1 MLRLQIHL
9 AYCANRSRQAEDDR
23 TRTKLLV
30 LLCLELV
37 HHHPARRRTPP
48 SQSKS
53 RVVAMPPSKYDK
65 AKQEKNEAFKDLL
78 KALEAQDGELTDH
91 IERMEEKVLNLEAR
105 NQKDSQPVVSVFADL
120 ARQAAWST

>member
-1 MLRLQIHL
+1 MFLRAADAHPGPCTGLKVHFSL
-9 AYCANRSRQAEDDR
+9 RQPVTAEPWPIAR
-23 TRTKLLV
+23 PKQVV
-30 LLCLELV
+30 LSSPNKE
-37 HHHPARRRTPP
+37 
-48 SQSKS
+48 
-53 RVVAMPPSKYDK
+53 MPPSKYDK

-78 KALEAQDGELTDH
+78 KALEAQDGELTDR

>member
-1 MLRLQIHL
+1 MRADAALR
-9 AYCANRSRQAEDDR
+9 E
-23 TRTKLLV
+23 
-30 LLCLELV
+30 
-37 HHHPARRRTPP
+37 
-48 SQSKS
+48 
-53 RVVAMPPSKYDK
+53 MPPSKYDK

-78 KALEAQDGELTDH
+78 KALEAQDGELTDR